1 MFVTLDAGAEVT
13 IAIAKFIGTLIGS
26 VALVLIKP
34 LYDRWKIDHE
44 MKRSLRPSPQLP
56 PSGGNVD
63 EPDTKRRPLTGPEL
77 DVLRE
82 DRLRAEAE
90 RLRDLA
96 EQQGRTIEA
105 LKDSLGH
112 SRVRMAEQEARIADL
127 EARLKDQAEIDSDI
141 RRMIAAVATAESAR
155 EAAEERAAAAVAE
168 LAGKRH
174 DQRSGYTS
182 LPSLPPAAIT
192 VPPALPPMPVRV
204 VEIDGRASKA
214 TPAQGTRPK
223 R

>member
-1 MFVTLDAGAEVT
+1 MLLNAGTEVATT
-13 IAIAKFIGTLIGS
+13 ITAYVGS
-26 VALVLIKP
+26 VGGVIVAIVTAYVKIEAVLRRRREAAVEKECGP
-34 LYDRWKIDHE
+34 
-44 MKRSLRPSPQLP
+44 MSS
-56 PSGGNVD
+56 D
-63 EPDTKRRPLTGPEL
+63 EPDTRKRPLTGPEL

-127 EARLKDQAEIDSDI
+127 EARLKDQGEIDADI
-141 RRMIAAVATAESAR
+141 RRMTAAVAT
-155 EAAEERAAAAVAE
+155 AE

-174 DQRSGYTS
+174 DQRAGYTS

-204 VEIDGRASKA
+204 VEIDGRTEKP
-214 TPAQGTRPK
+214 TPQQGTRRK
-223 R
+223 

>member
-1 MFVTLDAGAEVT
+1 MLLNAGTEVATT
-13 IAIAKFIGTLIGS
+13 ITAYVGS
-26 VALVLIKP
+26 VGGVIVAIVTAYVKIEAVLRRRREAAVEKECGP
-34 LYDRWKIDHE
+34 
-44 MKRSLRPSPQLP
+44 MSS
-56 PSGGNVD
+56 D
-63 EPDTKRRPLTGPEL
+63 EPDTRKRPLTGPEL

-174 DQRSGYTS
+174 DQRAGYTT
-182 LPSLPPAAIT
+182 LPSLPPQAIT
-192 VPPALPPMPVRV
+192 VPPQLPPMPVRV